1 MQNCS
6 EKNIKYKLYGKI
18 TENQLRFNLKKINK
32 KNENRI
38 LFLMKF
44 LKDILPKLQDKEK
57 INCLTS
63 FKISS
68 SLY

>member
-38 LFLMKF
+38 LFLIIF
-44 LKDILPKLQDKEK
+44 SNNHLLKLSTHRLQYR
-57 INCLTS
+57 L
-63 FKISS
+63 
-68 SLY
+68 